1 MTETRMII
9 DAYRRARAE
18 HVRAALATVVRVQG
32 SAYRRPGARMIITD
46 SGRTTGVIS
55 GGCLEADVR
64 ERAHGVMQSGRPV
77 LVTYDTSRDD
87 DLVWGL
93 GSGCN
98 GIVRVLIEPAG
109 DRTDDLVRFLD
120 TSSTAQRAAL
130 ATIVRSAH
138 ADLPLGSRVFL
149 PPTGVAQFDPAAPAH
164 RIAHDVVADLRGAI
178 RDGVSSLR
186 HYGPDRDVEAFIEVV
201 EPQVPLVIFGGGPD
215 VVPLVTMAA
224 HLGWH
229 TTVVD
234 THRRERSM
242 ERFSAADA
250 VILCPPEEVSARVP
264 LANAPAVL
272 LMTHNY
278 LHDLELL
285 KAVRESPA
293 RYIGLLGPRRRTE
306 RLLAALPDRC
316 VPRRTRLH
324 GPAGLDIGAETPFE
338 IALSILTEILSV
350 LRKRSGG
357 ALRLRDGSIHG
368 SADLDLGG
376 GLAAA
381 GVCSS
386 TAQVLCEAVG
396 A

>member
-1 MTETRMII
+1 MTETQMII
-9 DAYRRARAE
+9 GAYQQARAE
-18 HVRAALATVVRVQG
+18 RVRAALATVVRVEG

-46 SGRTTGVIS
+46 SGRPTGVIS

-64 ERAHGVMQSGRPV
+64 ERACGVMQSGRPV
-77 LVTYDTSRDD
+77 VVTYDTSRDD

-109 DRTDDLVRFLD
+109 ERTDNLVRFLD
-120 TSSTAQRAAL
+120 TWSTTQRAAL
-130 ATIVRSAH
+130 ATIIRSAH
-138 ADLPLGSRVFL
+138 AGLPLGSRVFL
-149 PPTGVAQFDPAAPAH
+149 PPTGPARFDPAVPAQ
-164 RIAHDVVADLRGAI
+164 RIAHDVVADLRDAVV
-178 RDGVSSLR
+178 DGVSSHR
-186 HYGPDRDVEAFIEVV
+186 HYDPGKDVEAFIEVI

-215 VVPLVTMAA
+215 VVPLVTIAT

-234 THRRERSM
+234 THRRERSR
-242 ERFSAADA
+242 ERFATADA
-250 VILCPPEEVSARVP
+250 VILCPPEEVSTHVP
-264 LANAPAVL
+264 LANGPAVV

-285 KAVRESPA
+285 KVVRESPA
-293 RYIGLLGPRRRTE
+293 HYIGLLGPRRRTE

-316 VPRRTRLH
+316 VPRRTGLH

-338 IALSILTEILSV
+338 IALSIVTEILSV

-357 ALRLRDGSIHG
+357 ALHLRDGSIHE
-368 SADLDLGG
+368 SAELDLGG

-381 GVCSS
+381 ADYYS
-386 TAQVLCEAVG
+386 TARVVCEA
-396 A
+396 ASA